1 MNRNEK
7 DEQMDRVPSDVI
19 YGLTLDGKGGMQPLA
34 AGSEIPGDKPG
45 WLHLDYGNP
54 EAARWL
60 LQTPLLNDAARES
73 LLGQSNRPKLVRM
86 GETVLLILRGINH
99 NKDHRPEE
107 MVALRIYITP
117 DLIIS
122 SRRRA
127 LLSEQDVYGQLKL
140 GGGADTPADWLV
152 EICDALT
159 DRAGEFVEE
168 LHDKILDLEEMVL
181 MRDLPA
187 NGRLALIRKQ
197 LIMIRRYLSPQ
208 RDLVARLANEKISW
222 LDEDD
227 RRRLLDIADRLRRWL
242 DDLDA
247 GVARTAVL
255 ADEINNLMAEATN
268 RRAYQ
273 MSVMALLFLPASFL
287 TGLFGINLGGIPGAE
302 SPTAF
307 WIFCGS
313 LVALATGLA
322 VWLKHRRWW

>member
-1 MNRNEK
+1 
-7 DEQMDRVPSDVI
+7 MDRVPGDVI
-19 YGLTLDGKGGMQPLA
+19 YGLTLDGKGGMTPLA
-34 AGSEIPGDKPG
+34 EGSEIPGAQPG

-54 EAARWL
+54 ESARWL
-60 LQTPLLNDAARES
+60 LQTPLLGEAAREA

-107 MVALRIYITP
+107 MVALRIFITP

-122 SRRRA
+122 SRRRP
-127 LLSEQDVYGQLKL
+127 LLSEKDVFEQLSL

-168 LHDKILDLEEMVL
+168 LHDQILDLEEMVL

-187 NGRLALIRKQ
+187 NGRLARIRKQ

-287 TGLFGINLGGIPGAE
+287 TGLFGINLGGMPGAE

-307 WIFCGS
+307 WVFCGS
-313 LVALATGLA
+313 LLALATGLA

>member
-1 MNRNEK
+1 
-7 DEQMDRVPSDVI
+7 MDRVPGEVI
-19 YGLTLDGKGGMQPLA
+19 YALTLDGKGGMAPLT
-34 AGSEIPGDKPG
+34 AGSEVPAAHPG

-54 EAARWL
+54 DSARWL
-60 LQTPLLNDAARES
+60 LQTPLLSEAAWES

-107 MVALRIYITP
+107 MVALRIFITP

-122 SRRRA
+122 SRRRP
-127 LLSEQDVYGQLKL
+127 LLSEQDVFNQLKL

-181 MRDLPA
+181 MRDMPA

-302 SPTAF
+302 NPTAF
-307 WIFCGS
+307 WVFCGS
-313 LVALATGLA
+313 LVALASGLA
-322 VWLKHRRWW
+322 IWLKHRRWW

>member
-1 MNRNEK
+1 MTMSEK
-7 DEQMDRVPSDVI
+7 DVWMDRVPSDVI

-34 AGSEIPGDKPG
+34 AGSEIPAAQPG

-60 LQTPLLNDAARES
+60 LQTPLLGEAAREA

-122 SRRRA
+122 SRRRP
-127 LLSEQDVYGQLKL
+127 LLSEKDVFEQLTL
-140 GGGADTPADWLV
+140 GGGADSPADWLV

-168 LHDKILDLEEMVL
+168 LHDQILDLEEMVL
-181 MRDLPA
+181 MRDLPP
-187 NGRLALIRKQ
+187 NGWLARIRKQ

-287 TGLFGINLGGIPGAE
+287 TGLFGINLGGMPGAE

-307 WIFCGS
+307 WVFCGS
-313 LVALATGLA
+313 LLALATGLA

>member
-34 AGSEIPGDKPG
+34 VGSEIPGDKPG

-107 MVALRIYITP
+107 MVALRIFITP

-168 LHDKILDLEEMVL
+168 LHDQILDLEEMVL

-307 WIFCGS
+307 WVFCGS

>member
-1 MNRNEK
+1 
-7 DEQMDRVPSDVI
+7 MDRVPGEVI
-19 YGLTLDGKGGMQPLA
+19 YALTLDGKGGMAPLT
-34 AGSEIPGDKPG
+34 AGSDIPGDRPA

-60 LQTPLLNDAARES
+60 LQTPLLSEAGKES

-107 MVALRIYITP
+107 MVALRIFITP

-122 SRRRA
+122 SRRRP
-127 LLSEQDVYGQLKL
+127 LLSEQDVFNQLKL

-152 EICDALT
+152 EVCDALT

-181 MRDLPA
+181 MRDMPA

-287 TGLFGINLGGIPGAE
+287 TGLFGINLGGMPGAE

-307 WIFCGS
+307 WVFCGS
-313 LVALATGLA
+313 LVALAAGLA
-322 VWLKHRRWW
+322 VWLRHRRWW

>member
-1 MNRNEK
+1 MRLNEK

-19 YGLTLDGKGGMQPLA
+19 YALTLDGKGGMQPLA
-34 AGSEIPGDKPG
+34 AGSEIPGKSPG

-60 LQTPLLNDAARES
+60 LHTPLLNEAAKES

-107 MVALRIYITP
+107 MVALRIFITP

-122 SRRRA
+122 SRRRP
-127 LLSEQDVYGQLKL
+127 LLSEQDVFNQLTL

-152 EICDALT
+152 EVCDALT

-168 LHDKILDLEEMVL
+168 LHDQILDLEEMVL
-181 MRDLPA
+181 MCDLPA

-307 WIFCGS
+307 WVFCGS

>member
-1 MNRNEK
+1 
-7 DEQMDRVPSDVI
+7 MDRVPGEVI
-19 YGLTLDGKGGMQPLA
+19 YALTLDGKGGMAPLT
-34 AGSEIPGDKPG
+34 AGSEVPAAHPG

-54 EAARWL
+54 DSARWL
-60 LQTPLLNDAARES
+60 LQTPLLSVAARES

-107 MVALRIYITP
+107 MVALRIFITP

-122 SRRRA
+122 SRRRP
-127 LLSEQDVYGQLKL
+127 LLSEQDVFNQLKL

-181 MRDLPA
+181 MRDMPA

-302 SPTAF
+302 NPTAF
-307 WIFCGS
+307 WVFCGS
-313 LVALATGLA
+313 LVALASGLA
-322 VWLKHRRWW
+322 IWLKHRRWW

>member
-1 MNRNEK
+1 
-7 DEQMDRVPSDVI
+7 MDRVPSDVI
-19 YGLTLDGKGGMQPLA
+19 YGLTLDGKGGMTPLA
-34 AGSEIPGDKPG
+34 AGSEIPAAQPS
-45 WLHLDYGNP
+45 WVHLDYGNP
-54 EAARWL
+54 ESARWL

-117 DLIIS
+117 DFILS
-122 SRRRA
+122 SRRRS
-127 LLSEQDVYGQLKL
+127 LLSEKDVFQQLVL
-140 GGGADTPADWLV
+140 GGGAISSADWLV

-168 LHDKILDLEEMVL
+168 LHDQILELEEIVL
-181 MRDLPA
+181 MRELPA
-187 NGRLALIRKQ
+187 NGRLARIRKQ

-208 RDLVARLANEKISW
+208 RDLVARLANEKLSW

-247 GVARTAVL
+247 GVARSAVL
-255 ADEINNLMAEATN
+255 ADEINNLTD
-268 RRAYQ
+268 RK
-273 MSVMALLFLPASFL
+273 SV
-287 TGLFGINLGGIPGAE
+287 
-302 SPTAF
+302 
-307 WIFCGS
+307 
-313 LVALATGLA
+313 V
-322 VWLKHRRWW
+322 

>member
-1 MNRNEK
+1 
-7 DEQMDRVPSDVI
+7 MDRVPGEVI
-19 YGLTLDGKGGMQPLA
+19 YALTLDGKGGMAPLT
-34 AGSEIPGDKPG
+34 AGSEVPAAHPG

-54 EAARWL
+54 DSARWL
-60 LQTPLLNDAARES
+60 LLTPLLSEAARES

-107 MVALRIYITP
+107 MVALRIFITP

-122 SRRRA
+122 SRRRP
-127 LLSEQDVYGQLKL
+127 LLSEQDVFNQLKL

-181 MRDLPA
+181 MRDMPA

-302 SPTAF
+302 NPTAF
-307 WIFCGS
+307 WVFCGS
-313 LVALATGLA
+313 LVALASGLA
-322 VWLKHRRWW
+322 IWLKHRRWW

>member
-1 MNRNEK
+1 
-7 DEQMDRVPSDVI
+7 MDRVPSDVI
-19 YGLTLDGKGGMQPLA
+19 YALTLDGKGGMTPLA
-34 AGSEIPGDKPG
+34 AGSEIPEQQPG

-60 LQTPLLNDAARES
+60 LQTPLLNEAAKES

-86 GETVLLILRGINH
+86 GETVLLILRGINR

-122 SRRRA
+122 SRRRP
-127 LLSEQDVYGQLKL
+127 LLSEQDVFNQLKL

-168 LHDKILDLEEMVL
+168 LHDQILDLEEMVL

>member
-1 MNRNEK
+1 
-7 DEQMDRVPSDVI
+7 MDRVPSDVI

-34 AGSEIPGDKPG
+34 AGSEIPGAEPS

-60 LQTPLLNDAARES
+60 LQTPLINEVVRES

-99 NKDHRPEE
+99 NQDHRPEE

-117 DLIIS
+117 DLILS
-122 SRRRA
+122 SRRRP
-127 LLSEQDVYGQLKL
+127 LLSEQDVFEQLKL
-140 GGGADTPADWLV
+140 GGGADSPADWLV

-159 DRAGEFVEE
+159 DRAGEFVEV
-168 LHDKILDLEEMVL
+168 LHDQILELEEQVL
-181 MRDLPA
+181 LRDLPP
-187 NGRLALIRKQ
+187 NGRLARIRKQ

-255 ADEINNLMAEATN
+255 ADEINNLMTEATN

-273 MSVMALLFLPASFL
+273 MSVMALLFLPATFL
-287 TGLFGINLGGIPGAE
+287 TGLFGINLGGMPGAE
-302 SPTAF
+302 SPVAF
-307 WIFCGS
+307 WVFSGS
-313 LVALATGLA
+313 LLVLAVMLA

>member
-1 MNRNEK
+1 
-7 DEQMDRVPSDVI
+7 MDRVPSDVI
-19 YGLTLDGKGGMQPLA
+19 YGLTLDGKGGMTPLA
-34 AGSEIPGDKPG
+34 TGSEIPAAQPS
-45 WLHLDYGNP
+45 WVHLDYGNP

-107 MVALRIYITP
+107 MVALRIFIAP

-122 SRRRA
+122 SRRRP
-127 LLSEQDVYGQLKL
+127 LLSEQDMFNQLTQ

-152 EICDALT
+152 EVCDALT

-168 LHDKILDLEEMVL
+168 LHDQILELEEIVL
-181 MRDLPA
+181 MRELPA
-187 NGRLALIRKQ
+187 TGRLARIRKQ

-208 RDLVARLANEKISW
+208 RDLVARLANEKLTW

-247 GVARTAVL
+247 GVARSAVL
-255 ADEINNLMAEATN
+255 ADEINNLTAEATN

-273 MSVMALLFLPASFL
+273 MSVMALMFLPASFL

-313 LVALATGLA
+313 LVGLATGLA
-322 VWLKHRRWW
+322 VWLKYRRWW

>member
-1 MNRNEK
+1 
-7 DEQMDRVPSDVI
+7 MDRVPSDVI

-107 MVALRIYITP
+107 MVALRIFITP

-168 LHDKILDLEEMVL
+168 LHDQILDLEEMVL

-307 WIFCGS
+307 WVFCGS

>member
-1 MNRNEK
+1 MKREG
-7 DEQMDRVPSDVI
+7 DEMDRVPGDVI
-19 YGLTLDGKGGMQPLA
+19 YGLTLDGKGGMTPLA
-34 AGSEIPGDKPG
+34 EGSEIPCTQPG

-54 EAARWL
+54 ESARWL
-60 LQTPLLNDAARES
+60 LQTPLLGEAAREA

-107 MVALRIYITP
+107 MVALRIFITP

-122 SRRRA
+122 SRRRP
-127 LLSEQDVYGQLKL
+127 LLSEKDVFEQLSL

-168 LHDKILDLEEMVL
+168 LHDQILDLEEMVL

-187 NGRLALIRKQ
+187 NGRLARIRKQ

-307 WIFCGS
+307 WVFCGFL
-313 LVALATGLA
+313 LVLATGLA

>member
-1 MNRNEK
+1 
-7 DEQMDRVPSDVI
+7 MDRVPGDVI
-19 YGLTLDGKGGMQPLA
+19 YGLTLDGKGGMTPLA
-34 AGSEIPGDKPG
+34 EGSEIPCAQPG

-54 EAARWL
+54 ESARWL
-60 LQTPLLNDAARES
+60 LQTPLLGEAAREA

-107 MVALRIYITP
+107 MVALRIFITP

-122 SRRRA
+122 SRRRP
-127 LLSEQDVYGQLKL
+127 LLSEQDVFNQLKL

-181 MRDLPA
+181 MRDMPA

-302 SPTAF
+302 NPTAF
-307 WIFCGS
+307 WVFCGS
-313 LVALATGLA
+313 LVALASGLA
-322 VWLKHRRWW
+322 IWLKHRRWW

>member
-1 MNRNEK
+1 
-7 DEQMDRVPSDVI
+7 MDRVPSDVI

-60 LQTPLLNDAARES
+60 LQTPLLNEAAKES

-107 MVALRIYITP
+107 MVALRIFITP

-127 LLSEQDVYGQLKL
+127 LLSEQDVYGQLQL

-168 LHDKILDLEEMVL
+168 LHDQILDLEEMVL

-307 WIFCGS
+307 WVFCGS

>member
-1 MNRNEK
+1 
-7 DEQMDRVPSDVI
+7 MDRVPTDVI
-19 YGLTLDGKGGMQPLA
+19 YGLALDGKGGMQPLA
-34 AGSEIPGDKPG
+34 AGSELPGSQPS
-45 WLHLDYGNP
+45 WVHLDYGNP
-54 EAARWL
+54 EAAHWL
-60 LQTPLLNDAARES
+60 LQTPLINEAVRES
-73 LLGQSNRPKLVRM
+73 LLGKSNRPKLVRM

-122 SRRRA
+122 SRRRP
-127 LLSEQDVYGQLKL
+127 LLSERDVFEQLKL
-140 GGGADTPADWLV
+140 GGGADSTADWLV
-152 EICDALT
+152 EICDSLT
-159 DRAGEFVEE
+159 DRAGEFVEV
-168 LHDKILDLEEMVL
+168 LHDQILELEEMVL
-181 MRDLPA
+181 QRSLPA
-187 NGRLALIRKQ
+187 NGRLAVIRKQ
-197 LIMIRRYLSPQ
+197 LIVIRRYLSPQ

-222 LDEDD
+222 LDEED

-273 MSVMALLFLPASFL
+273 MSVMALLFLPATFL

-302 SPTAF
+302 SPVAF
-307 WIFCGS
+307 WVFCGS
-313 LVALATGLA
+313 LLTLAIGLA
-322 VWLKHRRWW
+322 IWLKYRRWW

>member
-1 MNRNEK
+1 MSEK
-7 DEQMDRVPSDVI
+7 DVWMDRVPSDVI
-19 YGLTLDGKGGMQPLA
+19 YGLTLDGRGGMQPLA
-34 AGSEIPGDKPG
+34 AGSEIPAAQPG

-60 LQTPLLNDAARES
+60 LQTPLLGEAAREA

-122 SRRRA
+122 SRRRP
-127 LLSEQDVYGQLKL
+127 LLSEKDVFEQLTL
-140 GGGADTPADWLV
+140 GGGADSPADWLV

-168 LHDKILDLEEMVL
+168 LHDQILDLEEMVL

-187 NGRLALIRKQ
+187 NGRLARIRKQ

-307 WIFCGS
+307 WVFCGS
-313 LVALATGLA
+313 LLALATGLA

>member
-1 MNRNEK
+1 
-7 DEQMDRVPSDVI
+7 MDRVPSDVI
-19 YGLTLDGKGGMQPLA
+19 YGLTLDGKGGMTPLA
-34 AGSEIPGDKPG
+34 AGNEIPAARPS

-60 LQTPLLNDAARES
+60 LQTPLLGEAAREA

-122 SRRRA
+122 SRRRP
-127 LLSEQDVYGQLKL
+127 LLSEKDVFEQLTL

-168 LHDKILDLEEMVL
+168 LHDQILDLEEMVL
-181 MRDLPA
+181 MRDLPP
-187 NGRLALIRKQ
+187 NGRLARIRKQ

-307 WIFCGS
+307 WVFCGS
-313 LVALATGLA
+313 LLALATGLA

>member
-1 MNRNEK
+1 MRMNEK

-19 YGLTLDGKGGMQPLA
+19 YALTLDGKGGMQPLA
-34 AGSEIPGDKPG
+34 AGSEIPGQSPG

-60 LQTPLLNDAARES
+60 LQTPLLNDAAKES

-107 MVALRIYITP
+107 MVALRIFITP

-122 SRRRA
+122 SRRRP
-127 LLSEQDVYGQLKL
+127 LLSEQDVFNQLTQ

-152 EICDALT
+152 EVCDALT

-168 LHDKILDLEEMVL
+168 LHDQILELEEHVL
-181 MRDLPA
+181 ARDLPA
-187 NGRLALIRKQ
+187 NGRLARIRKQ

-247 GVARTAVL
+247 GVARTGVL

-307 WIFCGS
+307 WVFCGS